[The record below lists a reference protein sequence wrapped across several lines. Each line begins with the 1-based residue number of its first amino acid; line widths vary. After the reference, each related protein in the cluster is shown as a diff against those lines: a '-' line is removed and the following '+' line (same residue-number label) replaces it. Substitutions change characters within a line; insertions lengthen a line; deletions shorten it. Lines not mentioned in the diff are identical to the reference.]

1 MSFIIEDLN
10 NGIKLVYKQVLS
22 TRLSHIGVTFNTGS
36 RDESSEEVGLAHM
49 LEHMLFKGTEK
60 RNWRQVL
67 NSIEMVGGE
76 MNAYTT
82 KEKTCLYASLISD
95 YTKLA
100 IELLADI
107 SLHSVFPEAE
117 LEKEKKVIVD
127 EIDMYADSPE
137 EMIVDEFYEK
147 VFADHPLGT
156 NILGAKSIILNYS
169 SFDLRRFV
177 AKLHNHGQLVVSY
190 SGPVNLFKI
199 KNWCIHAFNTP
210 SFKQVEV
217 IRNAPESYKPFN
229 YERTTQHHQCHV
241 VYGNLACNMFDKK
254 RTTAMLLAN
263 ILGGPA
269 LNSLLNISLREKKG
283 ITYGVDAS
291 YNYYCDA
298 GLFYIQWT
306 ADKENLKKSIK
317 IVKQELL
324 KFASRPFSAKQLELY
339 KTQFKGQLIMSEES
353 NQGLMLMMGRSL
365 LDFGE
370 IEPLE
375 KVLAEID
382 AIHAQE
388 LQEVAADIFKLEK
401 MSLLVYKPEKETK
414 EMED

>member
-1 MSFIIEDLN
+1 MSFIIEN
-10 NGIKLVYKQVLS
+10 ISNGIQLVYKQVVS

-36 RDESSEEVGLAHM
+36 RDENAHEIGLAHL

-95 YTKLA
+95 QTHMA
-100 IELLADI
+100 IDLLADI
-107 SLHSVFPEAE
+107 SLNSVFPEAE

-137 EMIVDEFYEK
+137 EMIADEFYER
-147 VFADHPLGT
+147 VFAGHPLGT
-156 NILGAKSIILNYS
+156 NILGQKKQILNYTRA
-169 SFDLRRFV
+169 DLLRFA
-177 AKLHNHGQLVVSY
+177 AKLHNQKQMVVSY
-190 SGPVNLFKI
+190 AGPLTLVQI
-199 KNWCIHAFNTP
+199 KKWCEKAFSVKALNNQPVVRTAP
-210 SFKQVEV
+210 TGYIPFTVE
-217 IRNAPESYKPFN
+217 KK
-229 YERTTQHHQCHV
+229 TKHHQSHV
-241 VYGNLACNMFDKK
+241 VYGNLACNMFDKR

-263 ILGGPA
+263 MLGGPA
-269 LNSLLNISLREKKG
+269 LNSLLNISLREKNG
-283 ITYGVDAS
+283 LTYGVDAAYS
-291 YNYYCDA
+291 YYSDI

-306 ADKENLKKSIK
+306 VDADNISQSLK
-317 IVKQELL
+317 IVKRELQR
-324 KFASRPFSAKQLELY
+324 FADGQITERQLEQY
-339 KTQFKGQLIMSEES
+339 KTQLKGQLIISEES

-370 IEPLE
+370 VEPLE

-382 AIHAQE
+382 AINVNQLHALASE
-388 LQEVAADIFKLEK
+388 IFNPEA
-401 MSLLVYKPEKETK
+401 MSLLVYKNGKGK
-414 EMED
+414 

>member
-1 MSFIIEDLN
+1 MSFITEDLN
-10 NGIKLVYKQVLS
+10 NGIKLIYKQVLS

-36 RDESSEEVGLAHM
+36 RDEADDEVGLAHL

-60 RNWRQVL
+60 RNWRQIL

-95 YTKLA
+95 HTRLA
-100 IELLADI
+100 IDLLADI

-117 LEKEKKVIVD
+117 LEKEKKVISD

-137 EMIVDEFYEK
+137 EMIVDEFYER
-147 VFADHPLGT
+147 VFSNHALGA
-156 NILGAKSIILNYS
+156 NILGPKEKVLSYTRNDVL
-169 SFDLRRFV
+169 RFV
-177 AKLHNHGQLVVSY
+177 AKLHNQGHMVVSY
-190 SGPVNLFKI
+190 SGPVNLYKI
-199 KNWCIHAFNTP
+199 KNWCVNAFSNGTLN
-210 SFKQVEV
+210 QTEV
-217 IRNAPESYKPFN
+217 VRKAPNSYKPFTI
-229 YERTTQHHQCHV
+229 EKATQHHQCHV
-241 VYGNLACNMFDKK
+241 VYGNIAANMYHKQ
-254 RTTAMLLAN
+254 RMTGLLLAN

-269 LNSLLNISLREKKG
+269 LNSILNISLREKNG
-283 ITYGVDAS
+283 LTYGVDAS
-291 YNYYCDA
+291 YNYYSDA

-306 ADKENLKKSIK
+306 ADAENLKKSLK
-317 IVKQELL
+317 IVKQEVL
-324 KFASRPFSAKQLELY
+324 KFASKPFSAKQLELY

-353 NQGLMLMMGRSL
+353 NQGLMLMMGRSY

-382 AIHAQE
+382 AIDAEQIQT
-388 LQEVAADIFKLEK
+388 LARKIFNPET
-401 MSLLVYKPEKETK
+401 MSLLTYKSGDAPPKE
-414 EMED
+414 